1 MRELLNSADKGEH
14 VEPHKITVAQWI
26 DQWLDAGA
34 PGKRRKPVSE
44 KTRERYG
51 ELLRTHVVPVLGDR
65 PLQQLT
71 AGEIDKL
78 YSDIKSR
85 ATIAPLTQHHLHT
98 VLNAA
103 LGTALRKRM
112 IAANPMIWIEQTPSS
127 THIEEADAVN
137 NKDDHDIGEGL
148 SETELADLIS
158 GFKKWPTLYPVVILA
173 ASTGCRRGELLALR
187 WKDLDP
193 DRRTIRVERALEET
207 KKHGVRFKSPKT
219 KRGYRT
225 LDLDDATV
233 EMLLAEKAKLQRV
246 NAGISDDMDV
256 DLSLVRLPEKALM
269 FPCTEGEIDFTKPRS
284 PRSFSADQIGFGRV
298 RFHDLRGCHA
308 TALLDAN
315 IPIHIVAQRIGD
327 DPAVLLSWYAKRKR
341 TNAADQNL
349 SAAIGS
355 LSKNIF
361 RK

>member
-1 MRELLNSADKGEH
+1 
-14 VEPHKITVAQWI
+14 
-26 DQWLDAGA
+26 
-34 PGKRRKPVSE
+34 
-44 KTRERYG
+44 
-51 ELLRTHVVPVLGDR
+51 
-65 PLQQLT
+65 
-71 AGEIDKL
+71 
-78 YSDIKSR
+78 
-85 ATIAPLTQHHLHT
+85 
-98 VLNAA
+98 
-103 LGTALRKRM
+103 
-112 IAANPMIWIEQTPSS
+112 
-127 THIEEADAVN
+127 
-137 NKDDHDIGEGL
+137 
-148 SETELADLIS
+148 
-158 GFKKWPTLYPVVILA
+158 
-173 ASTGCRRGELLALR
+173 
-187 WKDLDP
+187 
-193 DRRTIRVERALEET
+193 
-207 KKHGVRFKSPKT
+207 
-219 KRGYRT
+219 
-225 LDLDDATV
+225 
-233 EMLLAEKAKLQRV
+233 MLLAEKAKLQRV

-327 DPAVLLSWYAKRKR
+327 DPAGLLSWYAKRKR